1 MKNFKKLN
9 TMKAEKG
16 KGVETAKKH
25 KKYVKDKLETA
36 KGYIQEMTG
45 ISSKKDLLEATL
57 ATNPVTAPVT
67 AGVRAIKSI
76 LDKNKKSKDDD
87 TGLDKNKKSKVTKN
101 FKLAPRTKS
110 YPVPL
115 LDFSEPSDRIIRSKR
130 KDDDTGKAPP
140 KFFNG
145 GSILVK
151 TKLGR
156 TKPTKIY

>member
-45 ISSKKDLLEATL
+45 ISSKKDLLEASL
-57 ATNPVTAPVT
+57 ATNPVTV
-67 AGVRAIKSI
+67 GISAIKSV
-76 LDKNKKSKDDD
+76 LDKNKKSKD
-87 TGLDKNKKSKVTKN
+87 TQN
-101 FKLAPRTKS
+101 FKRSPGTEAN
-110 YPVPL
+110 PVPFPDL
-115 LDFSEPSDRIIRSKR
+115 EFEPSDRRIKLKK
-130 KDDDTGKAPP
+130 KDDDIGKAPP
-140 KFFNG
+140 KLFKG

>member
-45 ISSKKDLLEATL
+45 ISSKKDLLEASL
-57 ATNPVTAPVT
+57 ATNPVTAGVT
-67 AGVRAIKSI
+67 AGVKAIKSI
-76 LDKNKKSKDDD
+76 LDKNKKLKDDD
-87 TGLDKNKKSKVTKN
+87 TGLDKN

>member
-1 MKNFKKLN
+1 
-9 TMKAEKG
+9 MKAEKG

-36 KGYIQEMTG
+36 KGYIEEMTG

-87 TGLDKNKKSKVTKN
+87 TGLDKN

-115 LDFSEPSDRIIRSKR
+115 LDFSEPSDRIIKSKR

>member
-36 KGYIQEMTG
+36 KGYIEEMTG
-45 ISSKKDLLEATL
+45 ISSKKDLLEAALT
-57 ATNPVTAPVT
+57 TNPVTV
-67 AGVRAIKSI
+67 GISAIKSV
-76 LDKNKKSKDDD
+76 LDKNKKSKD
-87 TGLDKNKKSKVTKN
+87 TQN
-101 FKLAPRTKS
+101 FKRSKFPGTEAN
-110 YPVPL
+110 PVPFPDL
-115 LDFSEPSDRIIRSKR
+115 ESEPSDRIIKSKR

-140 KFFNG
+140 KFFKG

>member
-45 ISSKKDLLEATL
+45 ISSKKDLLEASL
-57 ATNPVTAPVT
+57 ATNPVTAGVT
-67 AGVRAIKSI
+67 AGVKAIKSI

-87 TGLDKNKKSKVTKN
+87 TGLDKN

-115 LDFSEPSDRIIRSKR
+115 LDFSEPSDRIIKSKR

-140 KFFNG
+140 KFFKG

>member
-87 TGLDKNKKSKVTKN
+87 TGLAKN

>member
-1 MKNFKKLN
+1 MKKIKRKNFKKLN

-36 KGYIQEMTG
+36 KGYIEEMTG
-45 ISSKKDLLEATL
+45 ISSKKDLLEAALT
-57 ATNPVTAPVT
+57 TNPVTV
-67 AGVRAIKSI
+67 GISAIKSV
-76 LDKNKKSKDDD
+76 LDKNKKSKD
-87 TGLDKNKKSKVTKN
+87 TQN
-101 FKLAPRTKS
+101 FKRSPGTEAN
-110 YPVPL
+110 PVPFPDL
-115 LDFSEPSDRIIRSKR
+115 ESEPSDRIIRSKR

>member
-36 KGYIQEMTG
+36 KGYIEEMTG
-45 ISSKKDLLEATL
+45 ISSEKDLLEAAL

-67 AGVRAIKSI
+67 AGVSAIKSV
-76 LDKNKKSKDDD
+76 LDKNKKSDD

-101 FKLAPRTKS
+101 FKRAPGTEA

-115 LDFSEPSDRIIRSKR
+115 PDLESEPSDRIIKSKR

-140 KFFNG
+140 KFFKG

>member
-87 TGLDKNKKSKVTKN
+87 TGLDKN

-140 KFFNG
+140 KFFKG

>member
-36 KGYIQEMTG
+36 KGYIEEMTG
-45 ISSKKDLLEATL
+45 ISSKKDLLEAALT
-57 ATNPVTAPVT
+57 TNPVTV
-67 AGVRAIKSI
+67 GISAIKSI
-76 LDKNKKSKDDD
+76 LDKNKKSKD
-87 TGLDKNKKSKVTKN
+87 TQN
-101 FKLAPRTKS
+101 FKRSPGTEAN
-110 YPVPL
+110 PVPFPDL
-115 LDFSEPSDRIIRSKR
+115 ESEPSDRIIKSKR

-140 KFFNG
+140 KLSKG

-156 TKPTKIY
+156 TKPTKIC

>member
-36 KGYIQEMTG
+36 KGYIEEMTG
-45 ISSKKDLLEATL
+45 ISSKKDLLEAALT
-57 ATNPVTAPVT
+57 TNPVTV
-67 AGVRAIKSI
+67 GISAIKSV
-76 LDKNKKSKDDD
+76 LDKNKKSKD
-87 TGLDKNKKSKVTKN
+87 TQN
-101 FKLAPRTKS
+101 FKRSPGTEAN
-110 YPVPL
+110 PVPFPDL
-115 LDFSEPSDRIIRSKR
+115 ESEPSDRIIKSKN

-140 KFFNG
+140 KFFKG

>member
-36 KGYIQEMTG
+36 KGYIEEMTG
-45 ISSKKDLLEATL
+45 ISSKKDLLEAALT
-57 ATNPVTAPVT
+57 TNPVTV
-67 AGVRAIKSI
+67 GISAIKSV
-76 LDKNKKSKDDD
+76 LDKNKKSKD
-87 TGLDKNKKSKVTKN
+87 TQN
-101 FKLAPRTKS
+101 FKRPPGTEAN
-110 YPVPL
+110 PVPFPDL
-115 LDFSEPSDRIIRSKR
+115 ESEPSDRIIRSKR

-140 KFFNG
+140 KFFKG

-156 TKPTKIY
+156 TKPTKIC

>member
-45 ISSKKDLLEATL
+45 ISSKKDLLEASL
-57 ATNPVTAPVT
+57 ATNPVTAGVT

-87 TGLDKNKKSKVTKN
+87 TGLDKN

>member
-45 ISSKKDLLEATL
+45 ISSKKDLLEASL
-57 ATNPVTAPVT
+57 ATNPVTAGVT
-67 AGVRAIKSI
+67 AGVKAIKSI

-87 TGLDKNKKSKVTKN
+87 TGLDKN

-140 KFFNG
+140 KFFKG

>member
-36 KGYIQEMTG
+36 KGYIEEMTG
-45 ISSKKDLLEATL
+45 ISSKKDLLEAALT
-57 ATNPVTAPVT
+57 TNPVTV
-67 AGVRAIKSI
+67 GIRAIKSV
-76 LDKNKKSKDDD
+76 LDKNKKSKD
-87 TGLDKNKKSKVTKN
+87 TQN
-101 FKLAPRTKS
+101 FKRSPGTEAN
-110 YPVPL
+110 PVPFPDL
-115 LDFSEPSDRIIRSKR
+115 ESEPSDRIIKSKR

-140 KFFNG
+140 KFFKG

>member
-45 ISSKKDLLEATL
+45 ISSKKDLLEASL

-87 TGLDKNKKSKVTKN
+87 TGLTKN

-115 LDFSEPSDRIIRSKR
+115 LDFSEPSDRIIRSKS

>member
-45 ISSKKDLLEATL
+45 ISSKKDLLEASL

-87 TGLDKNKKSKVTKN
+87 TGLTKN

-115 LDFSEPSDRIIRSKR
+115 LDFSEPSDRIIKSKR

-140 KFFNG
+140 KFFKG

>member
-36 KGYIQEMTG
+36 KGYIEEMTG
-45 ISSKKDLLEATL
+45 ISSKKDLLEAALT
-57 ATNPVTAPVT
+57 TNPVTV
-67 AGVRAIKSI
+67 GIRAIKSV
-76 LDKNKKSKDDD
+76 LDKNKKSKD
-87 TGLDKNKKSKVTKN
+87 TQN
-101 FKLAPRTKS
+101 FERSPGTEAN
-110 YPVPL
+110 PVPFPDL
-115 LDFSEPSDRIIRSKR
+115 ESEPSDRIIKSKR

-140 KFFNG
+140 KFFKG

>member
-1 MKNFKKLN
+1 
-9 TMKAEKG
+9 MKAEKG

-45 ISSKKDLLEATL
+45 ISSKKDLLEASL
-57 ATNPVTAPVT
+57 ATNPVTAGVT
-67 AGVRAIKSI
+67 AGVKAIKSI

-87 TGLDKNKKSKVTKN
+87 TGLDKN

>member
-45 ISSKKDLLEATL
+45 ISSKKDLLEASL
-57 ATNPVTAPVT
+57 ATNPVTAGVT
-67 AGVRAIKSI
+67 AGVKAIKSI

-87 TGLDKNKKSKVTKN
+87 TGLDKN

-110 YPVPL
+110 YQVPL
-115 LDFSEPSDRIIRSKR
+115 PDFSEPSDRIIRSKR

-156 TKPTKIY
+156 TKPTKIC

>member
-16 KGVETAKKH
+16 KGVETAKKD

-36 KGYIQEMTG
+36 KGYIEEMTG
-45 ISSKKDLLEATL
+45 ISSKKDLLEAALT
-57 ATNPVTAPVT
+57 TNPVTV
-67 AGVRAIKSI
+67 GISAIKSV
-76 LDKNKKSKDDD
+76 LDKNKKSKD
-87 TGLDKNKKSKVTKN
+87 TQN
-101 FKLAPRTKS
+101 FKRSPGTEAN
-110 YPVPL
+110 PVPFPDL
-115 LDFSEPSDRIIRSKR
+115 ESEPSDRIIRSKR

>member
-36 KGYIQEMTG
+36 KGYIEEMTG
-45 ISSKKDLLEATL
+45 ISSKKDLLEAALT
-57 ATNPVTAPVT
+57 TNPVTV
-67 AGVRAIKSI
+67 GISAIKSV
-76 LDKNKKSKDDD
+76 LDKNKKSKD
-87 TGLDKNKKSKVTKN
+87 TQN
-101 FKLAPRTKS
+101 FKRSKDTQNFKRSPGTEAN
-110 YPVPL
+110 PVPFPDL
-115 LDFSEPSDRIIRSKR
+115 ESEPSDRIIKSKR

-140 KFFNG
+140 KFFKG

>member
-36 KGYIQEMTG
+36 KGYIEEMTG
-45 ISSKKDLLEATL
+45 ISSKKDLLEAALT
-57 ATNPVTAPVT
+57 TNPVTV
-67 AGVRAIKSI
+67 GISAIKSV
-76 LDKNKKSKDDD
+76 LDKNKKSKD
-87 TGLDKNKKSKVTKN
+87 TQN
-101 FKLAPRTKS
+101 FKRSPGTEAN
-110 YPVPL
+110 PVPFPDL
-115 LDFSEPSDRIIRSKR
+115 ESEPSDRIIKSKR

>member
-57 ATNPVTAPVT
+57 ATNPVTV
-67 AGVRAIKSI
+67 GISAIKSV
-76 LDKNKKSKDDD
+76 LDKNKKSKD
-87 TGLDKNKKSKVTKN
+87 TQN
-101 FKLAPRTKS
+101 FKRSPGTEAN
-110 YPVPL
+110 PVPFPDL
-115 LDFSEPSDRIIRSKR
+115 EFEPSDRRIKLKK
-130 KDDDTGKAPP
+130 KDDDIGKAPP
-140 KFFNG
+140 KLFKG

>member
-1 MKNFKKLN
+1 MKKIKRKNFKKLN

-36 KGYIQEMTG
+36 KGYIEEMTG
-45 ISSKKDLLEATL
+45 ISSKKDLLEAALT
-57 ATNPVTAPVT
+57 TNPVTV
-67 AGVRAIKSI
+67 GISAIKSV
-76 LDKNKKSKDDD
+76 LDKNKKSKD
-87 TGLDKNKKSKVTKN
+87 TQN
-101 FKLAPRTKS
+101 FKRSPGTEAN
-110 YPVPL
+110 PVPFPDL
-115 LDFSEPSDRIIRSKR
+115 ESEPSDRIIKSKR

-140 KFFNG
+140 KFFKG

-156 TKPTKIY
+156 TKPTKIC

>member
-9 TMKAEKG
+9 TMKADKG

-36 KGYIQEMTG
+36 KGYIEEMTG
-45 ISSKKDLLEATL
+45 ISSKKDLLEAALT
-57 ATNPVTAPVT
+57 TNPVTV
-67 AGVRAIKSI
+67 GISAIKSV
-76 LDKNKKSKDDD
+76 LDKNKKSKD
-87 TGLDKNKKSKVTKN
+87 TQN
-101 FKLAPRTKS
+101 FKRSKDTQNFKRSTEAN
-110 YPVPL
+110 PVPFPDL
-115 LDFSEPSDRIIRSKR
+115 ESEPSDRIIRSKR

>member
-36 KGYIQEMTG
+36 KGYIEEMTG
-45 ISSKKDLLEATL
+45 ISSKKDLLEAALT
-57 ATNPVTAPVT
+57 TNPVTV
-67 AGVRAIKSI
+67 GISAIKSV
-76 LDKNKKSKDDD
+76 LDKNKKSKD
-87 TGLDKNKKSKVTKN
+87 TQN
-101 FKLAPRTKS
+101 FKRSKDTQNFKRSPGTEAN
-110 YPVPL
+110 PVPFPDL
-115 LDFSEPSDRIIRSKR
+115 ESEPSDRIIKSKR
-130 KDDDTGKAPP
+130 KDDDIGKAPP
-140 KFFNG
+140 KLFKG

>member
-45 ISSKKDLLEATL
+45 ISSKKDLLEAALT
-57 ATNPVTAPVT
+57 TNPVTV
-67 AGVRAIKSI
+67 GISAIKSV
-76 LDKNKKSKDDD
+76 LDKNKKSKD
-87 TGLDKNKKSKVTKN
+87 TQN
-101 FKLAPRTKS
+101 FKRSPGTEAN
-110 YPVPL
+110 PVPFPDL
-115 LDFSEPSDRIIRSKR
+115 ESEPSDRIIRSKR

>member
-45 ISSKKDLLEATL
+45 ISSKKDLLEASL
-57 ATNPVTAPVT
+57 ATNPVTAGVT
-67 AGVRAIKSI
+67 AGVKAIKSI

-87 TGLDKNKKSKVTKN
+87 TGLDKN

-115 LDFSEPSDRIIRSKR
+115 LDFSEPSDRIIKSKR

>member
-57 ATNPVTAPVT
+57 ATNPVTV
-67 AGVRAIKSI
+67 GISAIKSV
-76 LDKNKKSKDDD
+76 LDKNKKSKD
-87 TGLDKNKKSKVTKN
+87 TQN
-101 FKLAPRTKS
+101 FKRSPGTEAN
-110 YPVPL
+110 PVPFPDL
-115 LDFSEPSDRIIRSKR
+115 ESEPSDRIIRSKR

>member
-36 KGYIQEMTG
+36 KGYIEEMTG
-45 ISSKKDLLEATL
+45 ISSKKDLLEAALT
-57 ATNPVTAPVT
+57 TNPVTV
-67 AGVRAIKSI
+67 GISAIKSV
-76 LDKNKKSKDDD
+76 LDKNKKSKD
-87 TGLDKNKKSKVTKN
+87 TQN
-101 FKLAPRTKS
+101 FKRSPGTEAN
-110 YPVPL
+110 PVPFPDL
-115 LDFSEPSDRIIRSKR
+115 ESEPSDRIIRSKR

>member
-45 ISSKKDLLEATL
+45 ISSKKDLLEASL
-57 ATNPVTAPVT
+57 ATNPVTAGVT
-67 AGVRAIKSI
+67 AGVKAIKSI
-76 LDKNKKSKDDD
+76 LDKNKKLKDDD
-87 TGLDKNKKSKVTKN
+87 TGLDKN

-115 LDFSEPSDRIIRSKR
+115 LDFSEPSDRIIKSKR

-140 KFFNG
+140 KFFKG

>member
-36 KGYIQEMTG
+36 KGYIEEMTG
-45 ISSKKDLLEATL
+45 ISSKKDLLEAALT
-57 ATNPVTAPVT
+57 TNPVTV
-67 AGVRAIKSI
+67 GISAIKSV
-76 LDKNKKSKDDD
+76 
-87 TGLDKNKKSKVTKN
+87 LDKNKKSKVTQN
-101 FKLAPRTKS
+101 FKRSPGTEAN
-110 YPVPL
+110 PVPFPDL
-115 LDFSEPSDRIIRSKR
+115 ESEPSDRIIKSKR

-140 KFFNG
+140 KFFKG

>member
-87 TGLDKNKKSKVTKN
+87 TGLDKN

-115 LDFSEPSDRIIRSKR
+115 LDFSEPSDRIIKSKR

>member
-36 KGYIQEMTG
+36 KGYIEEMTG

-87 TGLDKNKKSKVTKN
+87 TGLTKN

-115 LDFSEPSDRIIRSKR
+115 LDFSEPSDRIIKSKR

-140 KFFNG
+140 KFFKG

>member
-45 ISSKKDLLEATL
+45 ISSKKDLLDASL
-57 ATNPVTAPVT
+57 ATNPVTAGVT
-67 AGVRAIKSI
+67 AGVKAIKSI
-76 LDKNKKSKDDD
+76 LDKNKKSKD
-87 TGLDKNKKSKVTKN
+87 TQN
-101 FKLAPRTKS
+101 FKRSPGTEAN
-110 YPVPL
+110 PVPFPDL
-115 LDFSEPSDRIIRSKR
+115 ESEPSDRIIKSKR

>member
-36 KGYIQEMTG
+36 KGYIEEMTG
-45 ISSKKDLLEATL
+45 ISSKKDLLEAAL
-57 ATNPVTAPVT
+57 ATNPVTV
-67 AGVRAIKSI
+67 GISAIKSV
-76 LDKNKKSKDDD
+76 LDKNKKSKD
-87 TGLDKNKKSKVTKN
+87 TQN
-101 FKLAPRTKS
+101 FKRSPGTEAN
-110 YPVPL
+110 PVPFPDL
-115 LDFSEPSDRIIRSKR
+115 ESEPSDRIIRSKR